1 MRNGTVK
8 WFSSQKGY
16 GFIQYD
22 NTEDVFVH
30 FTGIQKEGYK
40 TLNEGQEVTFD
51 LVEGPR
57 GFQATNVII
66 IQDATMDIH

>member
-1 MRNGTVK
+1 MKTGKVK
-8 WFSSQKGY
+8 WFNNQKGY

-30 FTGIQKEGYK
+30 FTGIKVEGFK
-40 TLNEGQEVTFD
+40 SLKDGQTVLFD

-57 GFQATNVII
+57 GKQATNVMIK
-66 IQDATMDIH
+66 DS